1 MEMENSMTNKAT
13 VKMPKQK
20 LSPISLVFDWSG
32 PELSPT
38 EQRYIKIVL
47 LILEKELLSPSVTK
61 VYKTELM
68 NRLKFLTERITG
80 T

>member
-32 PELSPT
+32 PKLSSA
-38 EQRYIKIVL
+38 ENQYIKV
-47 LILEKELLSPSVTK
+47 LILILKKELLSPSVTK